1 MCGIVGIWNQTDEK
15 VVRKMA
21 QSVAHRGPDGLTCVT
36 QDNSSLGASLLA
48 IVGDPS
54 ATPVFCDI
62 ETNVAVLLNGEIYN
76 VDALRTQL
84 AANGIIFHTNLES
97 EVIAKLY
104 VHYGLGFAERLKGMF
119 AVVILDGDQ
128 LLLTRDRFGIKP
140 LYYAELGAKV
150 IFGSEIKALL
160 AHPSI
165 SPQLNIAALQESMVF
180 GYIYSADKTLFQGI
194 QQVEPGTVV
203 NFCEGKRSVQKFGEL
218 PQARYQDEGEHPK
231 YQTAI
236 AQLREHLIE
245 TMDLLLR
252 HGDHPMGIYLSGGLD
267 STILTLVARVI
278 LDRPVTTFTL
288 ADDNTTPDFL
298 AAREVAQRLGT
309 QHVERVVGL
318 QDYFSRLEHFA
329 THYESLL
336 AGGVFD
342 LQGAPAFHL
351 ISETVSQH
359 VRVAFSGEG
368 ADELF
373 GGYPWIYTHPLGFSD
388 RIRGRMNSVSAG
400 DELRQIVDE
409 LFPSPEDER
418 IYRRNLFD
426 TLVRSGL
433 ANCHLQSV
441 DRSSGAFG
449 FEVRP
454 AYLFDDLADFA
465 LRLPIEYKV
474 PDKWATK
481 RILRDAFRPELER
494 LGLGWVLERKKMGM
508 PSALSNIAKPIQ
520 KRMEAEV
527 SDTAFS
533 ERPMKDYLHTKTDV
547 YLFDIFS
554 KAFLSEPVNV

>member
-1 MCGIVGIWNQTDEK
+1 MCGIVGIWNQPDEAT
-15 VVRKMA
+15 VVKMA
-21 QSVAHRGPDGLTCVT
+21 QAVAHRGPDDLTCVT
-36 QDNSSLGASLLA
+36 QDNSSLGASRLA
-48 IVGDPS
+48 IVGDPT
-54 ATPVFCDI
+54 TPAVFCDS
-62 ETNVAVLLNGEIYN
+62 ETNITVLLNGEIYN
-76 VDALRTQL
+76 SDVLRAQL
-84 AANGIIFHTNLES
+84 STIGIIFHTNLES

-104 VHYGLGFAERLKGMF
+104 AHYGLGFAEHLKGMF
-119 AVVILDGDQ
+119 AVVILDGDR

-140 LYYAELGAKV
+140 LYYADLGEKV

-160 AHPSI
+160 VHPSI

-194 QQVEPGTVV
+194 QQVEPGTII

-218 PQARYQDEGEHPK
+218 PQARYQDEGGYPK

-236 AQLREHLIE
+236 AQLREHIIE
-245 TMDLLLR
+245 TMELLLR

-267 STILTLVARVI
+267 STILTLVVRVI
-278 LDRPVTTFTL
+278 LGYPVKTFTL
-288 ADDNTTPDFL
+288 ADDDTTPDFL

-309 QHVERVVGL
+309 QHVERIVGI
-318 QDYFSRLEHFA
+318 QDYFSRLEHFV
-329 THYESLL
+329 THYEGLL
-336 AGGVFD
+336 EAGVFD

-359 VRVAFSGEG
+359 VRVSFSGEG

-373 GGYPWIYTHPLGFSD
+373 GGYYCYTHPMGFLD
-388 RIRGRMNSVSAG
+388 RIRSRMNSVPVG

-418 IYRRNLFD
+418 IYRRNLLD

-433 ANCHLQSV
+433 ANYHLQSV

-474 PDKWATK
+474 PNKLETK
-481 RILRDAFRPELER
+481 RVLRDAFRPELER

-520 KRMEAEV
+520 KRLEAEV

-533 ERPMKDYLHTKTDV
+533 EHPMKDYLHTKADI
-547 YLFDIFS
+547 YLFDLFS
-554 KAFLSEPVNV
+554 KAFLSEPVNA